1 MKWSKE
7 FQEEFK
13 DNIKKVAKEYGY
25 EISDN
30 ELQLLYD
37 SYFHKDVG
45 ILGHMIHSKVQ
56 DFMFL
61 KEKEKS
67 KEQENNNS
75 KEF

>member
-7 FQEEFK
+7 FQKEFK
-13 DNIKKVAKEYGY
+13 DNIKEVAKNYGY
-25 EISDN
+25 EIPDN
-30 ELQLLYD
+30 ELQELFDY
-37 SYFHKDVG
+37 YFDKNKG
-45 ILGHMIHSKVQ
+45 ILQHMIHSRVQ

-61 KEKEKS
+61 NEKEKS